1 MSDAVFSASA
11 NVGPGDK
18 IADYRLQEQ
27 IGQGGM
33 AVVYRAHDERLNRQ
47 VALKLLAPALA
58 DDAAFRA
65 RFIRESRTAAAV
77 EHQNIIPVY
86 DAGEV
91 DGLLFI
97 SMRYVQ
103 GGDVRSLLAGGN
115 AMPAGRVTN
124 IIGQIARALDA
135 AHARGLVHRDVKPA
149 NMLIDQPGGA
159 EYGDHAYLSDF
170 GVSRQVVASHLTST
184 GQFVGTLDYIAPE
197 QIEGQLIDGRADQY
211 SLACAAYE
219 LFTGSPPFRREHSLA
234 VISAHLTAPP
244 PAVTARR
251 PELPGAV
258 DLVIARAMAKMPT
271 QRYPTCAD
279 FADQLGQALMLPAT
293 VTSIRPQ
300 PGTTAPTTREDR
312 NRKPVRAIAV
322 TAAAVLVAIAA
333 AVLGFIAFKPGPSL
347 AASEVRAMN
356 TVLTSSSTSRSGLQ
370 GLVNNV
376 SRCHDLSRDVSQLQ
390 KIVNQRAL
398 ELSRAE
404 GLNVGAI
411 AGGTGLK
418 SKLVTALKVSLRT
431 DEDYVA
437 WANQQQPA
445 SCPNKAGSSFL
456 DNALSGDTA
465 SSEAKRAF
473 ISSWNPVARQYG
485 YPANPAF

>member
-1 MSDAVFSASA
+1 
-11 NVGPGDK
+11 
-18 IADYRLQEQ
+18 
-27 IGQGGM
+27 
-33 AVVYRAHDERLNRQ
+33 
-47 VALKLLAPALA
+47 
-58 DDAAFRA
+58 
-65 RFIRESRTAAAV
+65 
-77 EHQNIIPVY
+77 
-86 DAGEV
+86 
-91 DGLLFI
+91 
-97 SMRYVQ
+97 
-103 GGDVRSLLAGGN
+103 
-115 AMPAGRVTN
+115 
-124 IIGQIARALDA
+124 
-135 AHARGLVHRDVKPA
+135 
-149 NMLIDQPGGA
+149 
-159 EYGDHAYLSDF
+159 
-170 GVSRQVVASHLTST
+170 
-184 GQFVGTLDYIAPE
+184 
-197 QIEGQLIDGRADQY
+197 
-211 SLACAAYE
+211 
-219 LFTGSPPFRREHSLA
+219 

-244 PAVTARR
+244 PAVTAQR

-258 DLVIARAMAKMPT
+258 DLVIARAMAKVPS

-279 FADQLGQALMLPAT
+279 FADQLGHALILPAT

-300 PGTTAPTTREDR
+300 PRPTALTAREDR
-312 NRKPVRAIAV
+312 SRKPVRGIAV

-404 GLNVGAI
+404 GLNVSAI
-411 AGGTGLK
+411 AGGSGLK

-456 DNALSGDTA
+456 DNALSGDAA